1 MLCLNSLTRGRCP
14 LGPPLLPEWPI
25 STIKN
30 GWSKFCSIEPNFL
43 ISLSSMASRAQR
55 TSKARARFGPI
66 FFRSSVE
73 MYRSEN
79 LLAEPTFSFF
89 QRNLRLTLI
98 DRPPP
103 TFHVSE
109 KKCLETLPTMFR
121 TGFGTAGREPVTLW
135 TFQNLGL
142 TAKPKPRISMPF
154 RGTITLFCL
163 LLSSFGCIKKML
175 TSVCKHQNVCAQCQL
190 HANGHHHLTY
200 VFCTRI
206 CPSITL
212 ITENTIR
219 WINST
224 YCIFDFM

>member
-1 MLCLNSLTRGRCP
+1 
-14 LGPPLLPEWPI
+14 
-25 STIKN
+25 
-30 GWSKFCSIEPNFL
+30 
-43 ISLSSMASRAQR
+43 MASRAQR

-163 LLSSFGCIKKML
+163 LLSSFGCIEKCWRQFANTRMFAL
-175 TSVCKHQNVCAQCQL
+175 NVNYMQMATITKPMFFVQEHVRQL
-190 HANGHHHLTY
+190 HLSLKIQY
-200 VFCTRI
+200 VEFIRRI
-206 CPSITL
+206 VFSTL
-212 ITENTIR
+212 CNIRPTIR
-219 WINST
+219 QKPNIKK
-224 YCIFDFM
+224 